1 MLDDNNLR
9 MKKNNHYIKPHII
22 TITYPTP
29 TILSASGPG
38 VEDGNSIT
46 DYNPDNPYA
55 FSKSTFPLWQNDN
68 EDE

>member
-1 MLDDNNLR
+1 
-9 MKKNNHYIKPHII
+9 MKKNNHYVKPQII
-22 TITYPTP
+22 TLTSPIP

-38 VEDGNSIT
+38 VREGANVYNIT
-46 DYNPDNPYA
+46 PDNTDA